1 MYFKGILDSRDPT
14 AGVSRPSLSREW
26 ARYLT
31 STVVAMP
38 AFVILSAC
46 SGAAPTAPSQP
57 TVQAAATQAVGAAA
71 SGAATVQ
78 AGASPA
84 AATAVAAASPAAAT
98 AVAAASPAAATAQA
112 GAASAVG
119 TAVGAITAVA
129 SPSPSPSPAAQLPLR
144 ISDASLAD
152 ATPWI
157 SIQNDGDA
165 PVEVGGWLLQV
176 GTVSAELPEEAV
188 IQPGSALTLH
198 AGSGMSSDDELFLG
212 NAGTALVAAALP
224 GAPVRLTDESGR
236 VVAEVTVPRF

>member
-1 MYFKGILDSRDPT
+1 MSTKHTNHTRDAMP
-14 AGVSRPSLSREW
+14 GVSRPFLSQRGV
-26 ARYLT
+26 RHVM
-31 STVVAMP
+31 STVVVAP
-38 AFVILSAC
+38 ALLVMTAC
-46 SGAAPTAPSQP
+46 GGAPPTTPSQP
-57 TVQAAATQAVGAAA
+57 TVQAVATQAVGA
-71 SGAATVQ
+71 AATVQ

-98 AVAAASPAAATAQA
+98 AVAAASPVAATAQA

-119 TAVGAITAVA
+119 TAVGAIPALA

-144 ISDASLAD
+144 IADASLAD

-188 IQPGSALTLH
+188 IQPGSALTIH

-212 NAGTALVAAALP
+212 NAGIALSSAALP
-224 GAPVRLTDESGR
+224 GTPVRLTDESGR